1 MTKLRAI
8 VNQGPDV
15 VKDAVKLV
23 AARGKTKVNEVLTNP
38 FRTTA
43 VVGPVQPRKN
53 LELSIEKFNY
63 EWNKRKPEP
72 DAYRRELEEGF
83 EFPR

>member
-1 MTKLRAI
+1 MAKLRAI

-15 VKDAVKLV
+15 VKDAVKL
-23 AARGKTKVNEVLTNP
+23 AKAKGKLKVIPAIFQGLKPQIEVVNSKKQLDVSVE
-38 FRTTA
+38 R
-43 VVGPVQPRKN
+43 
-53 LELSIEKFNY
+53 FNY
-63 EWNKRKPEP
+63 EWGKRKPEP